1 MVAVAMGR
9 TIAMA
14 AWKENAVRVTSASAR
29 PALVYLEVELELE
42 VALAIMVVSW
52 K

>member
-14 AWKENAVRVTSASAR
+14 AWKENTVRVISASAR

-42 VALAIMVVSW
+42 AALVIMVVSW